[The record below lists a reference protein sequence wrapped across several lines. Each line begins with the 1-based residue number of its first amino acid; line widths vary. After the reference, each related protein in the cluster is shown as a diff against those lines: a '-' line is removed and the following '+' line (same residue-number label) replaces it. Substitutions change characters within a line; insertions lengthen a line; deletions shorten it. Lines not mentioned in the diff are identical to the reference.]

1 MERATFIYMLIE
13 AIVFLV
19 PLATLFIK
27 VGGYKKMLDDIDAR
41 TKNYTE
47 WKAKQETK
55 VSQLELQTIAQQ
67 NTLVA
72 ICVCAFLN
80 LDVSMGIGTIF
91 GIYCAGNVSA
101 KFAHKD
107 KKENENNGK

>member
-27 VGGYKKMLDDIDAR
+27 VGGYKKMLDDVDAR
-41 TKNYTE
+41 TNSYPE
-47 WKAKQETK
+47 WKAKTETK

-67 NTLVA
+67 NTLESINKSLIEISTKVG
-72 ICVCAFLN
+72 L
-80 LDVSMGIGTIF
+80 LLE
-91 GIYCAGNVSA
+91 
-101 KFAHKD
+101 D
-107 KKENENNGK
+107 KIKLEK

>member
-13 AIVFLV
+13 TIVFLV

-27 VGGYKKMLDDIDAR
+27 VGGYKKMLDDVDAR

-47 WKAKQETK
+47 WKTKTETK

-67 NTLVA
+67 RVLDEINKNLVS
-72 ICVCAFLN
+72 ISTKMDLL
-80 LDVSMGIGTIF
+80 LDDKLKIG
-91 GIYCAGNVSA
+91 
-101 KFAHKD
+101 
-107 KKENENNGK
+107 E

>member
-13 AIVFLV
+13 AVAFLV

-27 VGGYKKMLDDIDAR
+27 VGGYKKMLDDVDAR

-67 NTLVA
+67 NTLESINKSLIEISTKVG
-72 ICVCAFLN
+72 L
-80 LDVSMGIGTIF
+80 LLE
-91 GIYCAGNVSA
+91 
-101 KFAHKD
+101 D
-107 KKENENNGK
+107 KIKLEK

>member
-27 VGGYKKMLDDIDAR
+27 VGGYKKMLDDVDVR

-67 NTLVA
+67 NTLESINKSLIEISTKVG
-72 ICVCAFLN
+72 L
-80 LDVSMGIGTIF
+80 LLE
-91 GIYCAGNVSA
+91 
-101 KFAHKD
+101 D
-107 KKENENNGK
+107 KIKLEK